1 MIGLTLYTT
10 FEFRKT
16 SDLKSVLK
24 KTRLNQIQNEEG
36 KTNQNTEN
44 HAFEKNN
51 KNKNNLI
58 IVTENC

>member
-44 HAFEKNN
+44 HGFEKNN
-51 KNKNNLI
+51 KNKNDLT